1 MVASSVSLP
10 MTSFLRVVI
19 IAAVLF
25 LPGADSLWALDTDA
39 TIAKARRYLGSEE
52 SLDQVQSVR
61 FVGSLQ
67 TDTNQSMAIE
77 IIFQKPYRQ
86 RIVTTAADRMETTAL
101 DDYEGWQKIEDLK
114 DKGRWRMKLLTK
126 DQVKRLRAN
135 TWENLAFFRGIQLKG
150 GRVENHGDIAIEGR
164 QAHKLSFMHTTGSV
178 FTRYFDAETGK
189 LILTETEQGG
199 KIREEGEIVAG
210 GLRFPRKIVTITPVE
225 GGKERSATI
234 VFEKVFVNETFA
246 ASLFTV
252 PVTGAPPVR

>member
-1 MVASSVSLP
+1 
-10 MTSFLRVVI
+10 MTSFLKGVI
-19 IAAVLF
+19 CAALF
-25 LPGADSLWALDTDA
+25 LSVGSISMWALDTDA
-39 TIAKARRYLGSEE
+39 AIAKARRYLGSEE
-52 SLDQVQSVR
+52 SLEQVQSVR
-61 FVGSLQ
+61 FVGSLM
-67 TDTNQSMAIE
+67 TDNNQSVSIE

-86 RIVTTAADRMETTAL
+86 RIVTTGVDRMETTAL

-135 TWENLAFFRGIQLKG
+135 TWENLAFFRGLQLKG
-150 GRVENHGDIAIEGR
+150 GRVENLGDIMIDGR
-164 QAHKLSFMHTTGSV
+164 LAHKLSFVHTTGSV

-199 KIREEGEIVAG
+199 RIREEGEIVAG
-210 GLRFPRKIVTITPVE
+210 GLRFPQKIVTTTPVE
-225 GGKERSATI
+225 GGNERSATI
-234 VFEKVFVNETFA
+234 VFEKVMVNEAFA